1 MAGKFRLEL
10 NSNRVRSA
18 AMDPAVELVRK
29 VTRRV
34 ESGARR
40 RVGVDSGKTKASIY
54 RTVRTTPYTVT
65 GKVGATTPQS
75 LVEHGGAKPH
85 VIRPRKAKAL
95 RFYWKR
101 VGSVVTFA
109 RVNHPGR
116 KGSFYLTGPL
126 EAEAKKHG
134 MRVTLFP

>member
-1 MAGKFRLEL
+1 MAGRARLEL
-10 NSNRVRSA
+10 DRNRVRSA
-18 AMDPAVELVRK
+18 AMDPAVDLVRK

-40 RVGVDSGKTKASIY
+40 KVNVSSGRTKASIY

-65 GKVGATTPQS
+65 GKVGAESPWV
-75 LVEHGGAKPH
+75 LIEHDGAKPH
-85 VIRPRKAKAL
+85 IIRPRKARAL

-116 KGSFYLTGPL
+116 KGSKFLTDPLVVEGPR
-126 EAEAKKHG
+126 HNF
-134 MRVTLFP
+134 RVVLR